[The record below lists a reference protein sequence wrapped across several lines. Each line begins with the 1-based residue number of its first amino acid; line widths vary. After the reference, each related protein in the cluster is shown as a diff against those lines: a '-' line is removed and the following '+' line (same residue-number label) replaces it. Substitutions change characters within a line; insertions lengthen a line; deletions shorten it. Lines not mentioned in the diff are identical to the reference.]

1 MTGGHDGRGRTAA
14 AAPPGSRTALRPPV
28 DPARESPV
36 VTAGAPTAGT
46 PGKTAFVLAGGGA
59 KGAFEAGAVS
69 YLVEEAGVV
78 PDVITAASAGALF
91 AALLAQARG
100 REEMVLQVRQLH
112 EGLLSMTRAD
122 LLFGKQPWVAA
133 LEGTLFG
140 RAIDHWVVERTRPPV
155 PGSDGATPAG
165 AAVPPRRRTL
175 RLVGQVA
182 RSLPSLGRAGRR
194 LRGRTGSVL
203 TLDPLAQRL
212 RSGGDGV
219 AAIDPALVARPG
231 LELRLAVVALGAGV
245 LRYVTG
251 DGRIVASDA
260 VTPVPGPAG
269 GPVDLVDGIIA
280 SSSVP
285 MIFPPR
291 PMAGDA
297 YVDGGVVENIPVAAA
312 AALGASRV
320 YAILAVPLDP
330 PQDRYDYTRASA
342 PLVFLRA
349 VGAISFAE
357 RQRSN
362 LAPRLPAGTEL
373 TVIDPLVDVIGPFDL
388 SRGLMLLNTDY
399 GWLRAADV
407 CADLDAATQRRVV
420 EATNAIVV
428 ARTQS
433 WHREEE
439 MWNAGGASPADL
451 AALARCKRVVRD
463 ALTERKGLGL
473 PTPPDAGSWWAGYE
487 VHEGPRPA
495 GLPPDLLD
503 SCG

>member
-1 MTGGHDGRGRTAA
+1 VTT
-14 AAPPGSRTALRPPV
+14 AAPPTVR
-28 DPARESPV
+28 
-36 VTAGAPTAGT
+36 T

-69 YLVEEAGVV
+69 YLVEEEGAL
-78 PDVITAASAGALF
+78 PDVITATSAGALC
-91 AALLAQARG
+91 AAVLAQARG
-100 REEMVLQVRQLH
+100 REEMVLQARRLH
-112 EGLLSMTRAD
+112 EDLLAMTRSD

-133 LEGTLFG
+133 LDGTLFG

-155 PGSDGATPAG
+155 SGPHGPAPLAT
-165 AAVPPRRRTL
+165 AAAEAPPRRRRTL
-175 RLVGQVA
+175 RMLGQVA
-182 RSLPSLGRAGRR
+182 RALPSLGRAGRR

-203 TLDPLAQRL
+203 TLEPLAERL
-212 RSGGDGV
+212 RHGGEGV
-219 AAIDPALVARPG
+219 APIDPALVARPG

-260 VTPVPGPAG
+260 VTPVAGPAG
-269 GPVDLVDGIIA
+269 GPVDLVDAVIA
-280 SSSVP
+280 SASVP

-320 YAILAVPLDP
+320 YAIVAVPLQP

-342 PLVFLRA
+342 PQVFLRA

-362 LAPRLPAGTEL
+362 LAPQLPPGTEL
-373 TVIDPLVDVIGPFDL
+373 RVIDPLVDVVGPFDL
-388 SRGLMLLNTDY
+388 SRGLMLLNMDY

-407 CADLDAATQRRVV
+407 CAELDPATARRVAD
-420 EATNAIVV
+420 ATNAIVV
-428 ARTQS
+428 GRTQA

-439 MWNAGGASPADL
+439 MWNGGAATASDL

-463 ALTERKGLGL
+463 ALSERKGLGL
-473 PTPPDAGSWWAGYE
+473 PTPLEAGAWWSEYE
-487 VHEGPRPA
+487 VHEGPRPP
-495 GLPPDLLD
+495 GLPDDLLD

>member
-1 MTGGHDGRGRTAA
+1 MTESGAEGAHAVHGA
-14 AAPPGSRTALRPPV
+14 
-28 DPARESPV
+28 PARESAPV
-36 VTAGAPTAGT
+36 SGR
-46 PGKTAFVLAGGGA
+46 GKTAFVLAGGGA

-69 YLVEEAGVV
+69 YLVEEEGVV
-78 PDVITAASAGALF
+78 PDVITAASAGALC
-91 AALLAQARG
+91 AAVLAQART
-100 REEMVLQVRQLH
+100 RDEMVVRSRQLH
-112 EGLLSMTRAD
+112 EDLLAMTRSD
-122 LLFGKQPWVAA
+122 VLFGKQPWVAA

-155 PGSDGATPAG
+155 PGSAEIGPQAESEVSVEVPAE
-165 AAVPPRRRTL
+165 VPRARRTL
-175 RLVGQVA
+175 RLAAQVA
-182 RSLPSLGRAGRR
+182 RALPSLGRAGRR
-194 LRGRTGSVL
+194 MRGRTGSVL
-203 TLDPLAQRL
+203 TLDPMAERL
-212 RSGGDGV
+212 RHGGGGV
-219 AAIDPALVARPG
+219 APIDPALVARPG
-231 LELRLAVVALGAGV
+231 LELRLAVVALSAGV

-269 GPVDLVDGIIA
+269 GPVDVVDGVIA

-285 MIFPPR
+285 MIFPPH

-312 AALGASRV
+312 AALGATRM
-320 YAILAVPLDP
+320 YAVLAVPLDP
-330 PQDRYDYTRASA
+330 PQDRNDYTRASA

-357 RQRSN
+357 RQRAN
-362 LAPRLPAGTEL
+362 LTPRLPAGSDL
-373 TVIDPLVDVIGPFDL
+373 TVIDPLVDVVGPFDV
-388 SRGLMLLNTDY
+388 SRGLMLLNMDY

-407 CADLDAATQRRVV
+407 CSEVDEATRRRVA

-428 ARTQS
+428 ARTQA

-439 MWNAGGASPADL
+439 LWSTGTPSAADL

-463 ALTERKGLGL
+463 ALSERKGLGL
-473 PTPPDAGSWWAGYE
+473 PTPADAARWWSGYE
-487 VHEGPRPA
+487 VHEGTRPA
-495 GLPPDLLD
+495 GIPADLLD